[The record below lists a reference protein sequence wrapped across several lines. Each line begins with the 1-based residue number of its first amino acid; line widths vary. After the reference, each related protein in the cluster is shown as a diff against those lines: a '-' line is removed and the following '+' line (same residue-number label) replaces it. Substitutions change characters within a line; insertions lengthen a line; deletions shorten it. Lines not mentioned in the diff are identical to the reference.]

1 MQPQVWPGS
10 HVPLGATPD
19 PGGTNFA
26 LATDVAEAVDLCL
39 LDESGRELRLRLR
52 EYDSGVWH
60 GYVPGV
66 GVGQR
71 YGFRV
76 HGPYDRARGMRCNP
90 NKLLLDPYARALDG
104 ALTWGPAVFDYR
116 WGHPEQPSD
125 LDSAGHVMTSLV
137 VDPRFDWFSDVR
149 PRTSYADSVIYEMH
163 VKGFTATHPDVP
175 PELRGTYAGLAHPAA
190 LRHLTEL
197 GVTAVELL
205 PVHQHITAS
214 TQAGAGLQNYWG
226 YNTIGFFAPHS
237 GYSAAFRAGWAG
249 GQVRE
254 FQQMVHALHR
264 AGIEVIL
271 DVVYNHTAEGDEW
284 GPSLCFR
291 GIDNHAYYRVNPA
304 DPARYLDTTGTG
316 NSYNVDDHTCLRLI
330 MDSLRYWVE
339 FMGVDGF
346 RFDLATALARQDG
359 SFRRLSGF
367 FALIDQDP
375 VLSQVK
381 LIAEPWDVG
390 QWDSYSVGEFPDTWS
405 EWNGRYR
412 DTVRAFWASRPGVLP
427 ELATRVAGS
436 VDIYGPSR
444 RRPHASINYVTSHD
458 GFTLR
463 DLVSYSAKHN
473 EANGEGNRDGTDN
486 NIAWNHG
493 VEGPSD
499 DPEIEAARKR
509 DVRAILATLML
520 SRGVPMLLGGDELGR
535 TQRGNNNAYCQDN
548 ELSWFDWADAD
559 ENLLDFV
566 RRLIAMRRA
575 HPVLRRRR
583 YLADPGYSV
592 WFTPDGQPMDTPMW
606 QDPTRR
612 AVTVFVDGAVSPDR
626 DPRGVPLIDNSLLA
640 MVNGASTPVGFV
652 VPPTSRPGRPTERW
666 RLDFDTYQLTSDPVT
681 RPIMRCTGERVV
693 VAPRSLQ
700 VHWSPLPAGPLGPGA
715 LPAEGTVLG

>member
-1 MQPQVWPGS
+1 MLDLVEPLVWPGS
-10 HVPLGATPD
+10 HTPLGARPD
-19 PGGTNFA
+19 GGGTNFA
-26 LATDVAEAVDLCL
+26 LASAAAEQVVLCL
-39 LDESGRELRLRLR
+39 FDEDGTQTELLLR

-76 HGPYDRARGMRCNP
+76 HGEYDRRRGLRCNP
-90 NKLLLDPYARALDG
+90 NKVLLDPYARAIAGDVR
-104 ALTWGPAVFDYR
+104 WGPEVFDYDWSAPDAR
-116 WGHPEQPSD
+116 SE
-125 LDSAGHVMTSLV
+125 LDSRGRVPVALV
-137 VDPRFDWFSDVR
+137 TDPAFDWEGDVR
-149 PRTSYADSVIYEMH
+149 PAIPYSDSILYEVH
-163 VKGFTATHPDVP
+163 VKGFTATHPGIP
-175 PELRGTYAGLAHPAA
+175 EELRGTYAGLTHPVA
-190 LRHLTEL
+190 LDHLTAL
-197 GVTAVELL
+197 GITAVELL

-214 TQAGAGLQNYWG
+214 TQASAGLVNYWG
-226 YNTIGFFAPHS
+226 YNTIGFFAPHC
-237 GYSAAFRAGWAG
+237 GYSAACRAGWAG

-254 FQQMVHALHR
+254 FQQMVRDLHA

-291 GIDNHAYYRVNPA
+291 GIDNHAYYRVDPA
-304 DPARYLDTTGTG
+304 NPARYLDTTGTG

-339 FMGVDGF
+339 HMHVDGF
-346 RFDLATALARQDG
+346 RFDLATALAREDG
-359 SFRRLSGF
+359 GFERLSSF

-375 VLSQVK
+375 VVSGVK

-390 QWDSYSVGEFPDTWS
+390 QPDSYSVGAFPDTWS

-412 DTVRAFWASRPGVLP
+412 DTVRAFWSGRPGMLP

-436 VDIYGPSR
+436 SDIYGPNR
-444 RRPHASINYVTSHD
+444 RRPHASINYVTCHD

-463 DLVSYSAKHN
+463 DLVSYSRKHN
-473 EANGEGNRDGTDN
+473 EANGEGNRDGTDD
-486 NIAWNHG
+486 NISWNHG

-499 DPEIEAARKR
+499 DPAIEEARAR
-509 DVRAILATLML
+509 DVRAVLMTLLL

-548 ELSWFDWADAD
+548 EVSWFDWEHVDRD
-559 ENLLDFV
+559 LLAFV
-566 RRLIAMRRA
+566 QRAIAMRRA

-592 WFTPDGQPMDTPMW
+592 WFGPDGQPMTTAMW
-606 QDPTRR
+606 QDPSRS
-612 AVTVFVDGAVSPDR
+612 AVAVFLDGSVKPDR
-626 DPRGVPLIDNSLLA
+626 NKWGEPLVDHDLLVLVNGVDRPTRFVIPPAGGPDRAPGVWRLESDTSLLGS
-640 MVNGASTPVGFV
+640 GATPTAIVHPGDEV
-652 VPPTSRPGRPTERW
+652 QVPP
-666 RLDFDTYQLTSDPVT
+666 
-681 RPIMRCTGERVV
+681 
-693 VAPRSLQ
+693 RSMQ
-700 VHWSPLPAGPLGPGA
+700 VHWSLWD
-715 LPAEGTVLG
+715 PAE